1 MRIRS
6 APPLLMALALVALA
20 LPGCRRSHHVID
32 DPPPVSAPG
41 PFRVTSLEL
50 GKALDASKHVS
61 SPGATF
67 DPDDTVY
74 VSILSEGAAPEVTL
88 GARWTFEDG
97 EVVSEST
104 RVIMPVGPE
113 ANEFHVSRPNGWQPG
128 RYKVEVTADGASA
141 ASRDFD
147 VR

>member
-1 MRIRS
+1 
-6 APPLLMALALVALA
+6 MALALVALA

-41 PFRVTSLEL
+41 PFRVTSIEL
-50 GKALDASKHVS
+50 GTALDAKKHVTAL
-61 SPGATF
+61 GATTF
-67 DPDDTVY
+67 EPDDTVY
-74 VSILSEGAAPEVTL
+74 LSIVSEGAAPEVTL

-113 ANEFHVSRPNGWQPG
+113 ANEFHVSKPNGWEPG
-128 RYKVEVTADGASA
+128 RYTVEVTADGVSA
-141 ASRDFD
+141 ASRDFEI
-147 VR
+147 R